1 MSEQQLINE
10 FNDGGRMFGCNH
22 NNKLVGVIGIQKVKD
37 AILIRHAYILTS
49 HQGEGVGSLLL
60 KYLLEKNKNSRLLV
74 GTWQKAIWAI
84 QFYEKYDFVL
94 QTKKQTNEL
103 LKKYWKISPK
113 QIENSLILIFAFIGI
128 FVCLIKKNVYSY
140 LFLLFIFFI
149 TLFPPFLSE
158 TNNNVFYETS
168 TSLTIHRVL
177 FSIQFICLIS
187 IY

>member
-1 MSEQQLINE
+1 MISEYKKKDSSKVLYVINEAAIKYKGVIPDNCWHEPYMSEQQLINE
-10 FNDGGRMFGCNH
+10 FNDGVRMFGCNH

-113 QIENSLILIFAFIGI
+113 QIENSIVLERQLR
-128 FVCLIKKNVYSY
+128 
-140 LFLLFIFFI
+140 
-149 TLFPPFLSE
+149 
-158 TNNNVFYETS
+158 NN
-168 TSLTIHRVL
+168 
-177 FSIQFICLIS
+177 
-187 IY
+187 

>member
-1 MSEQQLINE
+1 MISEYKKKDSSKVLYVINEAAIKYKGVIPDNCWHEPYMSEQQLINE
-10 FNDGGRMFGCNH
+10 FDDGVRMFGYNH
-22 NNKLVGVIGIQKVKD
+22 NNKLIGVIGIQKVKD

-74 GTWQKAIWAI
+74 GTWQKATWAI

-113 QIENSLILIFAFIGI
+113 QIENSIVLERQLR
-128 FVCLIKKNVYSY
+128 
-140 LFLLFIFFI
+140 
-149 TLFPPFLSE
+149 
-158 TNNNVFYETS
+158 NN
-168 TSLTIHRVL
+168 
-177 FSIQFICLIS
+177 
-187 IY
+187 